1 MANKRKSLSIE
12 FKKKLLEEVDKGK
25 SKKDICAEFDVVKS
39 TLSTIIKN
47 RTSIKNLED
56 VDPARKRA

>member
-47 RTSIKNLED
+47 
-56 VDPARKRA
+56 